1 MAEITKHNPEKKHGN
16 GPEETTGAAAQS
28 SGQVSFER
36 GDINVYQVT
45 GFGIGLLISCI
56 VVIFAMW
63 ALFHFL
69 AKHADE
75 TTQTPNSPAMMTE
88 RPSLPPEPRLSGL
101 RPKPENPVTPK
112 VELDQM
118 RADEDAILNNYG
130 WVDPGKGTVR
140 IPITEAIGMVAQK
153 GLPSKPS
160 PAGGNEGGFRMIPSD
175 ASSGR
180 TLEKISQ

>member
-1 MAEITKHNPEKKHGN
+1 MAETTKNSPGKKPGHGHD
-16 GPEETTGAAAQS
+16 AAGDHAVEHS

-36 GDINVYQVT
+36 GDVNVFQIT
-45 GFGIGLLISCI
+45 SFAIGLLISCI

-63 ALFHFL
+63 AMFHFL
-69 AKHADE
+69 SVRADQQDAKM
-75 TTQTPNSPAMMTE
+75 TPAMTSE

-101 RPKPENPVTPK
+101 RPKPENPVVPK
-112 VELDQM
+112 VEIEQLV
-118 RADEDAILNNYG
+118 ADENAILNNYA
-130 WVDPGKGTVR
+130 WIDPSKGTVR
-140 IPITEAIGMVAQK
+140 IPIDQAIDMVAQK

-160 PAGGNEGGFRMIPSD
+160 PAGADGGFRMIPSD